1 LAQSGVSTFLV
12 EADQADRRIPGSIDA
27 VLGTVMYAQ
36 DAPGDGAAEPAL
48 SDVLDDLAEAALRTG
63 GK

>member
-1 LAQSGVSTFLV
+1 MSTFLV
-12 EADQADRRIPGSIDA
+12 EADRRIPGSIDA
-27 VLGTVMYAQ
+27 VLGTIMYAQ
-36 DAPGDGAAEPAL
+36 DAPGDGAADPAL